1 MKLELCLPEG
11 NIIKLFSTVLKN
23 SPMPVQPAG
32 KDGHVLGGLS
42 EGKPHDL
49 QTRGGTVTGC
59 GEHERG
65 KVGKSNEVPEIFGEY
80 PLVN

>member
-1 MKLELCLPEG
+1 
-11 NIIKLFSTVLKN
+11 
-23 SPMPVQPAG
+23 MPVLFAG

-49 QTRGGTVTGC
+49 QTRGRLVTGC
-59 GEHERG
+59 GLNERG

-80 PLVN
+80 PLVI